1 MIFQKKGQIV
11 KDLKFFEREL
21 NGVLPFEIVLN
32 FKDTIYKSFS
42 NIAKIQK
49 LQESL
54 KSEKYLSKSLS
65 IVDAMKFISQS
76 YSNGKK
82 SKYEL
87 NFSKSK
93 DQKYFSRIIKS
104 KYFKNS
110 FVNSKTDNS
119 NGFVGSFLDSTHLTT
134 RITLQIA
141 DIGTAAMDSL
151 IERINYRID
160 SIINPEQILY
170 EKAVKEGSVN
180 KFYSSN
186 QIISYRVKQT
196 LTNGDLVLNNEF
208 PREILKLK
216 NYMGKSSLVTLLNN
230 L

>member
-1 MIFQKKGQIV
+1 M
-11 KDLKFFEREL
+11 LTY
-21 NGVLPFEIVLN
+21 
-32 FKDTIYKSFS
+32 KDTIYKSFS

-87 NFSKSK
+87 NFSKTK

-110 FVNSKTDNS
+110 FIDSKTDNS
-119 NGFVGSFLDSTHLTT
+119 NGFVGSF
-134 RITLQIA
+134 
-141 DIGTAAMDSL
+141 
-151 IERINYRID
+151 
-160 SIINPEQILY
+160 
-170 EKAVKEGSVN
+170 
-180 KFYSSN
+180 
-186 QIISYRVKQT
+186 
-196 LTNGDLVLNNEF
+196 
-208 PREILKLK
+208 
-216 NYMGKSSLVTLLNN
+216 
-230 L
+230 

>member
-1 MIFQKKGQIV
+1 
-11 KDLKFFEREL
+11 
-21 NGVLPFEIVLN
+21 
-32 FKDTIYKSFS
+32 
-42 NIAKIQK
+42 
-49 LQESL
+49 
-54 KSEKYLSKSLS
+54 
-65 IVDAMKFISQS
+65 MKFISQS
-76 YSNGKK
+76 YSNGKQ
-82 SKYEL
+82 SKYDL

-160 SIINPEQILY
+160 SIINPEQLLY
-170 EKAVKEGSVN
+170 HKAVKKV
-180 KFYSSN
+180 
-186 QIISYRVKQT
+186 Q
-196 LTNGDLVLNNEF
+196 
-208 PREILKLK
+208 
-216 NYMGKSSLVTLLNN
+216 
-230 L
+230 

>member
-1 MIFQKKGQIV
+1 M
-11 KDLKFFEREL
+11 
-21 NGVLPFEIVLN
+21 N
-32 FKDTIYKSFS
+32 FKCKFKRNFKTQISNANLKCKFQMQVLFEEIYAKPLYKSFS

-82 SKYEL
+82 SKYDL

-110 FVNSKTDNS
+110 FVSYI
-119 NGFVGSFLDSTHLTT
+119 HW
-134 RITLQIA
+134 IH
-141 DIGTAAMDSL
+141 TA
-151 IERINYRID
+151 
-160 SIINPEQILY
+160 
-170 EKAVKEGSVN
+170 
-180 KFYSSN
+180 
-186 QIISYRVKQT
+186 
-196 LTNGDLVLNNEF
+196 
-208 PREILKLK
+208 
-216 NYMGKSSLVTLLNN
+216 SLVF
-230 L
+230 